1 MHMHHTGVVI
11 NPGAYAECRLIDPRD
26 LIGSTEA
33 AAILGITKPSLT
45 RRIAAGTLEPLTQ
58 LDGPKGAFIFDRNDI
73 KPQASA

>member
-1 MHMHHTGVVI
+1 MI
-11 NPGAYAECRLIDPRD
+11 QNAALEQPRLIVPAD
-26 LIGSTEA
+26 LIGSNEA

-73 KPQASA
+73 KPQATA